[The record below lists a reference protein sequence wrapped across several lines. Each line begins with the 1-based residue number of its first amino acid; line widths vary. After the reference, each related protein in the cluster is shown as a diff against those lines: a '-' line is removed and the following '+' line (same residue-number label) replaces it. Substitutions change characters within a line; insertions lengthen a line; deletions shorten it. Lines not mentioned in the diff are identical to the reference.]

1 MLILK
6 LVQRMSLSSKRNS
19 LMMSKR
25 RSLVQVPFITHTY
38 RCIELAALLLEPQFK
53 FLENDKQYQKIQLPL
68 KLSTLSHYYSQHL
81 LQTNRDQRYYYN
93 THAILYTFAQFHDA
107 PWLKNQILGFFFPF
121 LGMEFQQRHHQ
132 ITNISTNQRNN
143 PRNNKTITMRSEGIE
158 LDRNG
163 FTNHTK
169 ATHVDLTI

>member
-1 MLILK
+1 MGVFGK
-6 LVQRMSLSSKRNS
+6 GFFRKGFFR
-19 LMMSKR
+19 KG
-25 RSLVQVPFITHTY
+25 
-38 RCIELAALLLEPQFK
+38 
-53 FLENDKQYQKIQLPL
+53 
-68 KLSTLSHYYSQHL
+68 
-81 LQTNRDQRYYYN
+81 NR
-93 THAILYTFAQFHDA
+93 F
-107 PWLKNQILGFFFPF
+107 FFFPF

>member
-1 MLILK
+1 MQFYTLLHNFMTR
-6 LVQRMSLSSKRNS
+6 LGSK
-19 LMMSKR
+19 
-25 RSLVQVPFITHTY
+25 I
-38 RCIELAALLLEPQFK
+38 K
-53 FLENDKQYQKIQLPL
+53 FQ
-68 KLSTLSHYYSQHL
+68 
-81 LQTNRDQRYYYN
+81 
-93 THAILYTFAQFHDA
+93 AC
-107 PWLKNQILGFFFPF
+107 FFSF